1 MEKEDAL
8 KMLNLKHHI
17 VESNG
22 IRIHVAEQGEGPLVL
37 LCHGFP
43 ETWYSWRHQLPALAE
58 AGFRAV
64 APDMRGYGETE
75 SPVAVD
81 QYTLLHLVGD
91 MVGLLDAL
99 GVEKAVI
106 VGHDW
111 GAPVAWHAALLRP
124 DRFRGVIGLSVPFL
138 PLGQV
143 YPSEQLPETADA
155 VFYQAYFQT
164 PGVAEAEMERDIR
177 LSVRST
183 LYTLSGDF
191 PVPQAVPGTDT
202 PRAGMI
208 PKQSGLHATRIDPT
222 SLPPWISEEEANV
235 YVEQFS
241 KSGYRGGLSW
251 YRNIAR
257 NRELL
262 SAFSGMKI
270 NVPALYASGDRDLVL
285 AFQGMDKVIAELP
298 QNVPLLQETVL
309 FSGCGHWVQQERPQ
323 EVNAAILGF
332 LKAIS

>member
-1 MEKEDAL
+1 VSH
-8 KMLNLKHHI
+8 LKHSI
-17 VESNG
+17 VESNS

-37 LCHGFP
+37 FCHGFP

-99 GVEKAVI
+99 RVEKAVI

-124 DRFRGVIGLSVPFL
+124 DRFRGVVGLSVPFL

-143 YPSEQLPETADA
+143 YTSPQLPETADA
-155 VFYQAYFQT
+155 VFYQTYFQT
-164 PGVAEAEMERDIR
+164 PGVAEAELEHDIR
-177 LSVRST
+177 STVRSQ

-191 PVPQAVPGTDT
+191 PVPQVVQSIPSV
-202 PRAGMI
+202 GMI
-208 PKQSGLHATRIDPT
+208 PKRGGLLATRINPA
-222 SLPPWISEEEANV
+222 SLPPWISEAEANV

-251 YRNIAR
+251 YRNIDR

-262 SAFSGMKI
+262 SAFNGLKI
-270 NVPALYASGDRDLVL
+270 NVPALYAAGERDLVL
-285 AFQGMDKVIAELP
+285 AFQGMDSAIATLP
-298 QNVPLLQETVL
+298 RNVPLLERAVL
-309 FSGCGHWVQQERPQ
+309 FPGCGHWTQQERPN
-323 EVNAAILGF
+323 EVNAALLGF
-332 LKAIS
+332 LKAIA

>member
-1 MEKEDAL
+1 VF
-8 KMLNLKHHI
+8 NLKHSI
-17 VESNG
+17 VESNR
-22 IRIHVAEQGEGPLVL
+22 IRIHVAEQGEGPVVL
-37 LCHGFP
+37 FCHGFP

-81 QYTLLHLVGD
+81 QYSLLHLVGD

-99 GVEKAVI
+99 CVEKAVI

-111 GAPVAWHAALLRP
+111 GAPVAWYAALLRP
-124 DRFRGVIGLSVPFL
+124 DRFRGVVGLSVPFL

-143 YPSEQLPETADA
+143 YTSPQLPETADA

-164 PGVAEAEMERDIR
+164 PGVAEAELEHDIR
-177 LSVRST
+177 STVRSL

-191 PVPQAVPGTDT
+191 PAPQVVQGIPGV
-202 PRAGMI
+202 GMV
-208 PKQSGLHATRIDPT
+208 PKQGGLLSTTIDPA
-222 SLPPWISEEEANV
+222 SLPPWISEADANV

-251 YRNIAR
+251 YRNIDR

-262 SAFSGMKI
+262 SAFNGLKI
-270 NVPALYASGDRDLVL
+270 NVPALYAAGNRDVVL
-285 AFQGMDKVIAELP
+285 AFQGMESAIAALP
-298 QNVPLLQETVL
+298 RNVPLLQRTVL
-309 FSGCGHWVQQERPQ
+309 FPGCGHWTQQERPS
-323 EVNAAILGF
+323 ELNAALLEF
-332 LKAIS
+332 LKAIA

>member
-1 MEKEDAL
+1 VF
-8 KMLNLKHHI
+8 NLKHSI
-17 VESNG
+17 VESNR
-22 IRIHVAEQGEGPLVL
+22 IRIHVAEQGEGPVVL
-37 LCHGFP
+37 FCHGFP
-43 ETWYSWRHQLPALAE
+43 ETWYSWRHQLPALAK

-99 GVEKAVI
+99 RVEKAVI

-111 GAPVAWHAALLRP
+111 GAPVAWYAALLRP
-124 DRFRGVIGLSVPFL
+124 DRFRGVVGLSVPFL

-143 YPSEQLPETADA
+143 YTSPQLPETADA

-164 PGVAEAEMERDIR
+164 PGVAEAELEHDIR
-177 LSVRST
+177 STVRSL

-191 PVPQAVPGTDT
+191 PAPQVVQGIPGV
-202 PRAGMI
+202 GMV
-208 PKQSGLHATRIDPT
+208 PKQGGLLSTTIDPA
-222 SLPPWISEEEANV
+222 SLPPWISEADANV

-251 YRNIAR
+251 YRNIDR

-262 SAFSGMKI
+262 SAFNGLKI
-270 NVPALYASGDRDLVL
+270 NVPALYAAGNRDVVL
-285 AFQGMDKVIAELP
+285 AFQGMESAIAALP
-298 QNVPLLQETVL
+298 RNVPLLQRTVL
-309 FSGCGHWVQQERPQ
+309 FPGCGHWTQQERPS
-323 EVNAAILGF
+323 ELNAALLGF
-332 LKAIS
+332 LKAIA

>member
-1 MEKEDAL
+1 VFD
-8 KMLNLKHHI
+8 LKHSI

-22 IRIHVAEQGEGPLVL
+22 IRIHVAEQGEGPVVL
-37 LCHGFP
+37 FCHGFP
-43 ETWYSWRHQLPALAE
+43 ETWYSWRHQLPALAK

-91 MVGLLDAL
+91 IVGLLDAL
-99 GVEKAVI
+99 RVEKAVI

-124 DRFRGVIGLSVPFL
+124 DRFRGVVGLSVPFL

-143 YPSEQLPETADA
+143 YTSSQLPETADA
-155 VFYQAYFQT
+155 VFYQTYFQA
-164 PGVAEAEMERDIR
+164 PGVAERELEQD
-177 LSVRST
+177 VRST
-183 LYTLSGDF
+183 VRSQLYTLSGDF
-191 PVPQAVPGTDT
+191 PVQRVVPGI
-202 PRAGMI
+202 PSVGMI
-208 PKQSGLHATRIDPT
+208 PRRGGLLATRINPG
-222 SLPPWISEEEANV
+222 SLPSWISEAEANV

-251 YRNIAR
+251 YRNIDR

-262 SAFSGMKI
+262 SAFNGLKI
-270 NVPALYASGDRDLVL
+270 NIPALYAGGDRDVVL
-285 AFQGMDKVIAELP
+285 AFQGMDRAIAALP
-298 QNVPLLQETVL
+298 QTVPLLQRTVL
-309 FSGCGHWVQQERPQ
+309 FPGCGHWTQQERPN
-323 EVNAAILGF
+323 EVNAALLEF
-332 LKAIS
+332 LKTIA

>member
-1 MEKEDAL
+1 MF
-8 KMLNLKHHI
+8 NLKHSI
-17 VESNG
+17 VESNR
-22 IRIHVAEQGEGPLVL
+22 IRIHVAEQGEGPVVL
-37 LCHGFP
+37 FCHGFP

-81 QYTLLHLVGD
+81 QYSLLHLVGD

-99 GVEKAVI
+99 CVEKAVI

-111 GAPVAWHAALLRP
+111 GAPVAWYAALLRP
-124 DRFRGVIGLSVPFL
+124 DRFRGVVGLSVPFL

-143 YPSEQLPETADA
+143 YTSPQLPETADA

-164 PGVAEAEMERDIR
+164 PGVAEAELEHDIR
-177 LSVRST
+177 STVRSL

-191 PVPQAVPGTDT
+191 PAPQVVQGIPGV
-202 PRAGMI
+202 GMV
-208 PKQSGLHATRIDPT
+208 PKQGGLLSTTIDPA
-222 SLPPWISEEEANV
+222 SLPPWISEADANV

-251 YRNIAR
+251 YRNIDR

-262 SAFSGMKI
+262 SAFNGLKI
-270 NVPALYASGDRDLVL
+270 NVPALYAAGNRDVVL
-285 AFQGMDKVIAELP
+285 AFQGMESAIAALP
-298 QNVPLLQETVL
+298 RNVPLLQRTVL
-309 FSGCGHWVQQERPQ
+309 FPGCGHWTQQERPS
-323 EVNAAILGF
+323 ELNAALLGF
-332 LKAIS
+332 LKAIA

>member
-1 MEKEDAL
+1 MYL
-8 KMLNLKHHI
+8 VLNLKHSI
-17 VESNG
+17 VESNS
-22 IRIHVAEQGEGPLVL
+22 IRIHVAEQGEGPVVL
-37 LCHGFP
+37 FCHGFP

-75 SPVAVD
+75 SPAAVD

-99 GVEKAVI
+99 CVEKAVI

-124 DRFRGVIGLSVPFL
+124 DRFRGVVGLSVPFL

-143 YPSEQLPETADA
+143 YTSPQLPETADA
-155 VFYQAYFQT
+155 VFYQTYFQA
-164 PGVAEAEMERDIR
+164 PGVAEAELEHDIR
-177 LSVRST
+177 STVRSQ

-191 PVPQAVPGTDT
+191 PVPQGVQGIPSV
-202 PRAGMI
+202 GMI
-208 PKQSGLHATRIDPT
+208 PKRGGLLATRINPA
-222 SLPPWISEEEANV
+222 SLPPWISEAEANV

-251 YRNIAR
+251 YRNIDR

-262 SAFSGMKI
+262 SAFNGLKI
-270 NVPALYASGDRDLVL
+270 NVPALYAAGDRDVVL
-285 AFQGMDKVIAELP
+285 AFQGMDSAIAALP
-298 QNVPLLQETVL
+298 RNVPLLQRTVL
-309 FSGCGHWVQQERPQ
+309 FPGCGHWTQQERPN
-323 EVNAAILGF
+323 ELNAALLGF
-332 LKAIS
+332 LKAIA

>member
-1 MEKEDAL
+1 M
-8 KMLNLKHHI
+8 
-17 VESNG
+17 
-22 IRIHVAEQGEGPLVL
+22 AEQGEGPVVL
-37 LCHGFP
+37 FCHGFP
-43 ETWYSWRHQLPALAE
+43 ETWYSWRHQLPALAK

-99 GVEKAVI
+99 RVENAVI

-124 DRFRGVIGLSVPFL
+124 DRFRGVVGLSVPYL

-143 YPSEQLPETADA
+143 YTSPQLPETADA
-155 VFYQAYFQT
+155 VFYQTYFQA
-164 PGVAEAEMERDIR
+164 PGVAERELEQDIR
-177 LSVRST
+177 STVRSQ

-191 PVPQAVPGTDT
+191 PVQQVVPGI
-202 PRAGMI
+202 PSVGMI
-208 PKQSGLHATRIDPT
+208 PKRGGLLATRINPT
-222 SLPPWISEEEANV
+222 SLPAWISETEANV

-251 YRNIAR
+251 YRNIDR

-262 SAFSGMKI
+262 SAFNGLKI
-270 NVPALYASGDRDLVL
+270 NIPALYAAGDRDVVL
-285 AFQGMDKVIAELP
+285 AFQGMDSAIAALP
-298 QNVPLLQETVL
+298 QTVPLLQRTVL
-309 FSGCGHWVQQERPQ
+309 LPGCGHWTQQERPN
-323 EVNAAILGF
+323 EVNAALLEF
-332 LKAIS
+332 LKTIV

>member
-1 MEKEDAL
+1 
-8 KMLNLKHHI
+8 LKHSI
-17 VESNG
+17 VQSNG
-22 IRIHVAEQGEGPLVL
+22 IRIHVAEQGEGPVVL
-37 LCHGFP
+37 FCHGFP
-43 ETWYSWRHQLPALAE
+43 ETWYSWRHQLPALAK

-99 GVEKAVI
+99 RVENAVI

-124 DRFRGVIGLSVPFL
+124 DRFRGVVGLSVPYL

-143 YPSEQLPETADA
+143 YTSPQLPETADA
-155 VFYQAYFQT
+155 VFYQTYFQA
-164 PGVAEAEMERDIR
+164 PGVAERELEQDIR
-177 LSVRST
+177 STVRSQ

-191 PVPQAVPGTDT
+191 PVQQVVPGI
-202 PRAGMI
+202 PSVGMI
-208 PKQSGLHATRIDPT
+208 PKRGGLLATRINPT
-222 SLPPWISEEEANV
+222 SLPAWISETEANV

-251 YRNIAR
+251 YRNIDR

-262 SAFSGMKI
+262 SAFNGLKI
-270 NVPALYASGDRDLVL
+270 IIPALYAAGDRDVVL
-285 AFQGMDKVIAELP
+285 AFQGMDSAIAALP
-298 QNVPLLQETVL
+298 QTVPLLQRTVL
-309 FSGCGHWVQQERPQ
+309 LPGCGHWTQQERPN
-323 EVNAAILGF
+323 EVNAALLEF
-332 LKAIS
+332 LKTIV

>member
-1 MEKEDAL
+1 MFDR
-8 KMLNLKHHI
+8 KHYI

-22 IRIHVAEQGEGPLVL
+22 IRIHVAEQGEGPVVL
-37 LCHGFP
+37 FCHGFP

-75 SPVAVD
+75 SPKAID
-81 QYTLLHLVGD
+81 QYTLLHLVGH

-99 GVEKAVI
+99 HVDKAVI

-124 DRFRGVIGLSVPFL
+124 DRFRGVVGLSVPFL

-143 YPSEQLPETADA
+143 YTSQQLPETEDA
-155 VFYQAYFQT
+155 IFYQAYFQA
-164 PGVAEAEMERDIR
+164 PGVAEADMEHDIR
-177 LSVRST
+177 LSVRSV

-191 PVPQAVPGTDT
+191 PVPQAAPGAPGVGMVPKRG
-202 PRAGMI
+202 GMR
-208 PKQSGLHATRIDPT
+208 ATRINPT
-222 SLPPWISEEEANV
+222 SLPRWISEAEANV

-241 KSGYRGGLSW
+241 KSGYRGGLNW
-251 YRNIAR
+251 YRNIDR

-262 SAFSGMKI
+262 SAFTGLKI
-270 NVPALYASGDRDLVL
+270 NVPALYAAGERDVVL
-285 AFQGMDKVIAELP
+285 AFQGMDSVIAALP
-298 QNVPLLQETVL
+298 QNVPLLQRTVL
-309 FSGCGHWVQQERPQ
+309 LSGCGHWAQQERPN
-323 EVNAAILGF
+323 EVNAALLEF
-332 LKAIS
+332 LQAIA

>member
-1 MEKEDAL
+1 M
-8 KMLNLKHHI
+8 
-17 VESNG
+17 
-22 IRIHVAEQGEGPLVL
+22 AEQGEGPVVL
-37 LCHGFP
+37 FCHGFP
-43 ETWYSWRHQLPALAE
+43 ETWYSWRHQLPALAK

-99 GVEKAVI
+99 RVENAVI

-124 DRFRGVIGLSVPFL
+124 DRFRGVVGLSVPYL

-143 YPSEQLPETADA
+143 YTSPQLPETADA
-155 VFYQAYFQT
+155 VFYQTYFQA
-164 PGVAEAEMERDIR
+164 PGVAERELEQDIR
-177 LSVRST
+177 STVRSQ

-191 PVPQAVPGTDT
+191 PVQQVVPGI
-202 PRAGMI
+202 PSVGMI
-208 PKQSGLHATRIDPT
+208 PKRGGLLATRINPT
-222 SLPPWISEEEANV
+222 SLPAWISETEANV

-251 YRNIAR
+251 YRNIDR

-262 SAFSGMKI
+262 SAFNGLKI
-270 NVPALYASGDRDLVL
+270 IIPALYAAGDRDVVL
-285 AFQGMDKVIAELP
+285 AFQGMDSAIAALP
-298 QNVPLLQETVL
+298 QTVPLLQRTVL
-309 FSGCGHWVQQERPQ
+309 LPGCGHWTQQERPN
-323 EVNAAILGF
+323 EVNAALLEF
-332 LKAIS
+332 LKTIV

>member
-1 MEKEDAL
+1 VFD
-8 KMLNLKHHI
+8 LKHSI
-17 VESNG
+17 IESNG
-22 IRIHVAEQGEGPLVL
+22 IRIHVAEQGEGPVVL
-37 LCHGFP
+37 FCHGFP
-43 ETWYSWRHQLPALAE
+43 ETWYSWRHQLPALAK

-99 GVEKAVI
+99 RVEKAVV

-124 DRFRGVIGLSVPFL
+124 DRFRGVVGLSVPFL

-143 YPSEQLPETADA
+143 YTSPQVPETADA
-155 VFYQAYFQT
+155 VFYQTYFQA
-164 PGVAEAEMERDIR
+164 PGVAERELEQDIR
-177 LSVRST
+177 ATVRSL

-191 PVPQAVPGTDT
+191 PVQQAVPGI
-202 PRAGMI
+202 PSAGMI
-208 PKQSGLHATRIDPT
+208 PKRGGLMATRINPV
-222 SLPPWISEEEANV
+222 SLPAWISEAEANV

-241 KSGYRGGLSW
+241 KSGYHGGLNW
-251 YRNIAR
+251 YRNIDR

-262 SAFSGMKI
+262 SAFNGLKI
-270 NVPALYASGDRDLVL
+270 NVPALYAAGDRDVVL
-285 AFQGMDKVIAELP
+285 AFQGMDSVIAGLP
-298 QNVPLLQETVL
+298 QTVPLLQPTVL
-309 FSGCGHWVQQERPQ
+309 LPGCGHWTQQERPS
-323 EVNAAILGF
+323 EVNAALLEF
-332 LKAIS
+332 LKTIV

>member
-1 MEKEDAL
+1 MFDP
-8 KMLNLKHHI
+8 KHYI

-22 IRIHVAEQGEGPLVL
+22 IRIHVAEQGDGPVVL
-37 LCHGFP
+37 FCHGFP

-75 SPVAVD
+75 SPTAID

-91 MVGLLDAL
+91 MVSLLDAL
-99 GVEKAVI
+99 HVEKAVI

-124 DRFRGVIGLSVPFL
+124 DRFRGVVGLSVPFL

-143 YPSEQLPETADA
+143 YTSSQLPETEDA
-155 VFYQAYFQT
+155 IFYQAYFQA
-164 PGVAEAEMERDIR
+164 PGVAEADMEHDIR
-177 LSVRST
+177 LSVRSV

-191 PVPQAVPGTDT
+191 PVPQATPGA
-202 PRAGMI
+202 PRVGMI
-208 PKQSGLHATRIDPT
+208 PKQGGMLATRINPA
-222 SLPPWISEEEANV
+222 SLPPWISEAEANV

-241 KSGYRGGLSW
+241 KSGYRGGLNW
-251 YRNIAR
+251 YRNIDR

-262 SAFSGMKI
+262 SAFNGLTV
-270 NVPALYASGDRDLVL
+270 NVPALYAAGDRDVVL
-285 AFQGMDKVIAELP
+285 AFQGMDDVIAALSR
-298 QNVPLLQETVL
+298 NVPLLQQTVL
-309 FSGCGHWVQQERPQ
+309 FPGCGHWTQQERPN
-323 EVNAAILGF
+323 EVNTVLLEF
-332 LKAIS
+332 LKAIA

>member
-1 MEKEDAL
+1 MFD
-8 KMLNLKHHI
+8 LKHSI

-22 IRIHVAEQGEGPLVL
+22 IRIHVAEQGEGPVVL
-37 LCHGFP
+37 FCHGFP

-75 SPVAVD
+75 SPTAVD

-99 GVEKAVI
+99 RVEKAVI

-124 DRFRGVIGLSVPFL
+124 DRFRGVVGLSVPFL

-143 YPSEQLPETADA
+143 YTSQQLPETEDA
-155 VFYQAYFQT
+155 IFYQAYFQA
-164 PGVAEAEMERDIR
+164 PGVAEADMEHDIH

-191 PVPQAVPGTDT
+191 PVPQAAPGA
-202 PRAGMI
+202 PGVGMI
-208 PKQSGLHATRIDPT
+208 PKQGGMLATRINPA
-222 SLPPWISEEEANV
+222 SLPAWISEAEANV

-241 KSGYRGGLSW
+241 KSGYRGGLNW
-251 YRNIAR
+251 YRNIDR
-257 NRELL
+257 NRDLL
-262 SAFSGMKI
+262 SAFNGLKI
-270 NVPALYASGDRDLVL
+270 NVPALYAAGDRDVVL
-285 AFQGMDKVIAELP
+285 AFQGMDGVIAALS
-298 QNVPLLQETVL
+298 QNVPLLQRTVL
-309 FSGCGHWVQQERPQ
+309 FSGCGHWTQQERPH
-323 EVNAAILGF
+323 EVNTALLGF